1 MVNNK
6 TVLDFFRC
14 RIDTLSIHSIRDYS
28 KTIAL
33 LSDFVPEAANTLVS
47 PSVALLENWCM
58 YLMNSGMTVK
68 TVAHHVDV
76 VSGLYRAAVAAGVV
90 MPSDVF
96 TTFRTRIRE
105 FESARHFKSISET
118 DYNRLHSL
126 ICNRTKL
133 PLQEAML
140 TDIFVISLLTGG
152 MSPTDIAL
160 LRKETINLQSSTVI
174 SILAHYQENKRKY
187 IFPLAQSELTRKQLE
202 RNITTGITSILS
214 AHGVKLFGSL
224 PDTISSYWAYAAMKC
239 GYTAAEVYSVWGAYP
254 KAFPATARKVPRQAC
269 TSDKATIITAVA
281 NSLLS
286 NSLNWYAMKLRRKVT
301 IDDIEK
307 RLNSDGNGIQCPE
320 LFYPCQEITKRIRR
334 KTIVKRTPV
343 IPDII
348 FFKSHPAEVYPM
360 FLKIGDLA
368 WCYKDHSGAG
378 SYAVI
383 PRQVMERFQMAI
395 GQFTSDYEVGPIGS
409 ITPRPGET
417 IKILG
422 GIFAGNEGE
431 LLKVES
437 LNEKGVIYRLRILDD
452 RGVEWKISVD
462 PRQAKSISQP

>member
-140 TDIFVISLLTGG
+140 TEIFVISLLTGG

-160 LRKETINLQSSTVI
+160 LKKETINLQSSTVI

-202 RNITTGITSILS
+202 RNITTGITGTPTNPFKS
-214 AHGVKLFGSL
+214 
-224 PDTISSYWAYAAMKC
+224 
-239 GYTAAEVYSVWGAYP
+239 YSVNRYTCIVSLHHTQRSYLHAERQIRSVGKHSESEQNQSPASGPTANHRIMQGA
-254 KAFPATARKVPRQAC
+254 
-269 TSDKATIITAVA
+269 
-281 NSLLS
+281 
-286 NSLNWYAMKLRRKVT
+286 
-301 IDDIEK
+301 
-307 RLNSDGNGIQCPE
+307 
-320 LFYPCQEITKRIRR
+320 
-334 KTIVKRTPV
+334 
-343 IPDII
+343 
-348 FFKSHPAEVYPM
+348 
-360 FLKIGDLA
+360 
-368 WCYKDHSGAG
+368 
-378 SYAVI
+378 
-383 PRQVMERFQMAI
+383 
-395 GQFTSDYEVGPIGS
+395 
-409 ITPRPGET
+409 
-417 IKILG
+417 
-422 GIFAGNEGE
+422 
-431 LLKVES
+431 
-437 LNEKGVIYRLRILDD
+437 
-452 RGVEWKISVD
+452 
-462 PRQAKSISQP
+462 